1 MDFGKFEVLRSKVGD
16 NEELA
21 SVVAELETQTKTLY
35 ENKESAVGEVKK
47 FKGLKHNIAET
58 FGFDKEI
65 ATDELLN
72 NVKAKYGD
80 LSNKID
86 SFQKTASSKELEN
99 ASVKEQLNSLT
110 SQLSEITNQ
119 LNSER
124 EANKLNKVKDSF
136 RKALV
141 ENRITDPKAQDM
153 VINANLNSL
162 SGDVDYN
169 ALAQSIATES
179 PFLTQSVHKGGT
191 GSVPPNGNYNSE
203 KSVSQVDINDKKGR
217 HSAVETR
224 LKNRGLI

>member
-21 SVVAELETQTKTLY
+21 SVVSELETQAKTLY

-124 EANKLNKVKDSF
+124 EANKLNSIKDSF
-136 RKALV
+136 RKALAN
-141 ENRITDPKAQDM
+141 NRISDTKAQDIA
-153 VINANLNSL
+153 INSHMNLL
-162 SGDVDYN
+162 SGDVDYEE
-169 ALAQSIATES
+169 LAKSIATEM

-191 GSVPPNGNYNSE
+191 GSVAPNGQYNNE
-203 KSVSQVDINDKKGR
+203 KSISTVDIKDTKGR
-217 HSAVETR
+217 QSAVETR
-224 LKNRGLI
+224 LRNRGLI